1 MADELDITNGV
12 ASFAAR
18 TDAWHRLGQ
27 TVGHLM
33 TAEEALA
40 AGHLS
45 GWDVRKMP
53 VQIPRS
59 R

>member
-1 MADELDITNGV
+1 VAHELDITNGV

-33 TAEEALA
+33 TAEKL
-40 AGHLS
+40 
-45 GWDVRKMP
+45 WR
-53 VQIPRS
+53 PRTFQGGTCDGP
-59 R
+59 